1 MKKTILLFVCLLC
14 ATFTFA
20 QKMQDVVYLKNGSVI
35 RGTITEMKPSESV
48 SIQTFDGSIFVY
60 KMDEVERTA
69 AEEAFAPTSF
79 TTPLK
84 SPPLAGI
91 LSFLVPGA
99 GQFYYGNDKLGWID
113 LSEAIVTAVT
123 MWGCQQYVANT
134 KSESGAAT
142 AGLIYLS
149 AGIWYVVNDICSV
162 VNAIKGA
169 RAVNRENGYA
179 MIDVGNG
186 VSVGCR
192 PSLTYEVPEYA
203 CHMPGS
209 LSTGMSFRIAF

>member
-1 MKKTILLFVCLLC
+1 MNVHFSGLYLRLDWDGYLTLKEAREWYKKG
-14 ATFTFA
+14 
-20 QKMQDVVYLKNGSVI
+20 NGL
-35 RGTITEMKPSESV
+35 
-48 SIQTFDGSIFVY
+48 
-60 KMDEVERTA
+60 
-69 AEEAFAPTSF
+69 
-79 TTPLK
+79 PLYVDLEK
-84 SPPLAGI
+84 IDLSGI

-99 GQFYYGNDKLGWID
+99 GQFYYGNDKQGWID
-113 LSEAIVTAVT
+113 LSETIVTGVT

-162 VNAIKGA
+162 VNAIKGT

-192 PSLTYEVPEYA
+192 PSFGYEVPEYA